1 MAAVTYK
8 DIPDLISAYQNGENL
23 SNSQNGLD
31 VITNTYGL
39 AATIL
44 SSTPFGIGANI
55 SALGLQVANNI
66 SNYTNGTISPSNVL
80 GLTSTSLSTLAAIGV
95 VLAVPGAPVAVAI
108 ATGFAIA
115 TNLDV
120 VENVFNDVVDTLS
133 DPEFWEL
140 FEQHRND
147 FFSPLFEFID
157 DAQVLIDDLMADVN
171 EIFSDINDYFNAA
184 RNWIQRR
191 DPLTLDL
198 DGDGL
203 ETTGI
208 DPNNPILFDH
218 DGDGTANATGWVKP
232 DDGYLVFDRNENGL
246 IDNGTELFGDSTP
259 LLDENGEVVGQAAD
273 GFAALAAE
281 DTNGDG
287 IVDANDANWDK
298 LRVWQDLNSDG
309 KTDEGE
315 LKTLEELGIA
325 GFHVAKEENTQVLAN
340 GNAVADLGSY
350 IKTDGS
356 EGTMGEVTGN
366 MADID
371 LIDNPFYREFSDT
384 IPLTEQ
390 AKTLADMQGSGNVRD
405 LREASSLSSSLANSV
420 ESYSAAQTK
429 AEQMALVDDLIEKW
443 AASSNNPT
451 SIEQVEAQGYRLQYL
466 VPGLTPSMLNNSI
479 IGGSGSSSSGAGGIG
494 IVYDPTAAQ
503 RRAEL
508 LAEQARVTELVGLNT
523 ANASE
528 ISWCLVA

>member
-8 DIPDLISAYQNGENL
+8 DIPSLISAYQNGENL
-23 SNSQNGLD
+23 GNSQNGLD
-31 VITNTYGL
+31 VVTNTYGL

-44 SSTPFGIGANI
+44 ASTPFGLGANM
-55 SALGLQVANNI
+55 SALGMQVANNI
-66 SNYTNGTISPSNVL
+66 SNYTNGTISPSNIL
-80 GLTSTSLSTLAAIGV
+80 GLTSASLSTLAAIGV
-95 VLAVPGAPVAVAI
+95 VVAAPGAAVAVAI

-120 VENVFNDVVDTLS
+120 VEDAFNDLVDTLS
-133 DPEFWEL
+133 DPEFWDL
-140 FEQHRND
+140 FEQHWDD
-147 FFSPLFEFID
+147 FFSPLYEFVD
-157 DAQVLIDDLMADVN
+157 DAQSLIDDLMSDVN
-171 EIFSDINDYFNAA
+171 EVFTDVNDFFNMA
-184 RNWIQRR
+184 RNWIQRS

-232 DDGYLVFDRNENGL
+232 DDGYLVFGRNENGL

-287 IVDANDANWDK
+287 IVDSNDANWDK

-325 GFHVAKEENTQVLAN
+325 GFHVAKEENTQVLAD

-350 IKTDGS
+350 IRTDGS
-356 EGTMGEVTGN
+356 EGTLGEVTGH

-420 ESYSAAQTK
+420 ESYSAAETK
-429 AEQMALVDDLIEKW
+429 AEQMALVSACKF
-443 AASSNNPT
+443 
-451 SIEQVEAQGYRLQYL
+451 Q
-466 VPGLTPSMLNNSI
+466 
-479 IGGSGSSSSGAGGIG
+479 
-494 IVYDPTAAQ
+494 
-503 RRAEL
+503 
-508 LAEQARVTELVGLNT
+508 
-523 ANASE
+523 
-528 ISWCLVA
+528 CLRE

>member
-1 MAAVTYK
+1 MT
-8 DIPDLISAYQNGENL
+8 LTRSA
-23 SNSQNGLD
+23 
-31 VITNTYGL
+31 
-39 AATIL
+39 
-44 SSTPFGIGANI
+44 
-55 SALGLQVANNI
+55 
-66 SNYTNGTISPSNVL
+66 
-80 GLTSTSLSTLAAIGV
+80 
-95 VLAVPGAPVAVAI
+95 
-108 ATGFAIA
+108 
-115 TNLDV
+115 
-120 VENVFNDVVDTLS
+120 
-133 DPEFWEL
+133 
-140 FEQHRND
+140 
-147 FFSPLFEFID
+147 
-157 DAQVLIDDLMADVN
+157 
-171 EIFSDINDYFNAA
+171 
-184 RNWIQRR
+184 
-191 DPLTLDL
+191 
-198 DGDGL
+198 
-203 ETTGI
+203 
-208 DPNNPILFDH
+208 
-218 DGDGTANATGWVKP
+218 
-232 DDGYLVFDRNENGL
+232 
-246 IDNGTELFGDSTP
+246 P

-281 DTNGDG
+281 DTNKDG
-287 IVDANDANWDK
+287 IVDANDTNWDK

-315 LKTLEELGIA
+315 LKTFEELGIA
-325 GFHVAKEENTQVLAN
+325 GFHVGKEENTQVLAN

-350 IKTDGS
+350 IRTDGS
-356 EGTMGEVTGN
+356 EGTLGEVTGN

-384 IPLTEQ
+384 IPLTKR
-390 AKTLADMQGSGNVRD
+390 AKTFADMQGSGNVRD

-466 VPGLTPSMLNNSI
+466 VPGLTPSMLSNSI